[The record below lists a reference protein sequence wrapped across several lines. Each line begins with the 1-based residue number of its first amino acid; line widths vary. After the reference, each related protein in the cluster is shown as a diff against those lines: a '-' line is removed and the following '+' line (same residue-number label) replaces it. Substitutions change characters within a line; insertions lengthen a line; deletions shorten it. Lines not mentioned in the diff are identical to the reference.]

1 MMAMVW
7 VLSQK
12 FVESNNK
19 DILNYL
25 KFLSRKIN
33 PVAQM
38 TDVMSRLL
46 ERSVKF
52 CRPNLAVG
60 FVRSSFLEFRILV
73 PPPQHRFRLRNP
85 KLPPKKGKYT
95 YKTSYKSFK
104 VAGVGKIEDNL
115 TSADPPSYTTT
126 TSKLKVDPL
135 EKNKRKNE
143 TKNERKNETR
153 KEFKMK
159 KVIKE

>member
-19 DILNYL
+19 DIWNYL
-25 KFLSRKIN
+25 KSLSRKIN

-52 CRPNLAVG
+52 CRPKLAVG
-60 FVRSSFLEFRILV
+60 FVRSSFLEGTLNRI
-73 PPPQHRFRLRNP
+73 PNFGNP
-85 KLPPKKGKYT
+85 T
-95 YKTSYKSFK
+95 
-104 VAGVGKIEDNL
+104 A
-115 TSADPPSYTTT
+115 
-126 TSKLKVDPL
+126 
-135 EKNKRKNE
+135 
-143 TKNERKNETR
+143 TR
-153 KEFKMK
+153 
-159 KVIKE
+159 V